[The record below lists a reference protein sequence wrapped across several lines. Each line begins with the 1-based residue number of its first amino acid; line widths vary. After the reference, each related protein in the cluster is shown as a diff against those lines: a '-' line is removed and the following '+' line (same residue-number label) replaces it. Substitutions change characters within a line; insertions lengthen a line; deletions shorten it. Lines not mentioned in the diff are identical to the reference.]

1 MISSWTQLLPLPLQ
15 GARITIVVALLSA
28 GVALVLS
35 IAVGLARLSGL
46 RAIRWL
52 STIYVEFFRG
62 TSLLIQLFWLYFAL
76 PFVGIELPKLL
87 AAVLALGLNYGA
99 YGSEIVRSSILAVPK
114 GQWEAAIALNM
125 KPWQRMLY
133 VIIPQAFVRML
144 PPLGNLLI
152 ELVKGTSLVYFITLA
167 DLTYQAMVL
176 RNNYIAW
183 TPQILALLLI
193 MYYMINALIAFA
205 IRLIER
211 KASVGRL

>member
-1 MISSWTQLLPLPLQ
+1 MPLQ